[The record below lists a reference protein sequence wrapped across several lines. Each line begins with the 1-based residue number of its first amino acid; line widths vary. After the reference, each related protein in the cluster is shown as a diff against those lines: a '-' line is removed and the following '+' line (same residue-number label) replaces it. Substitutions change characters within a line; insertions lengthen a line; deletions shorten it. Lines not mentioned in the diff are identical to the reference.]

1 MYALRGKKSSSG
13 VGIISKSVVVF
24 ALLVVGCEW
33 VRIWSRGGQMFS
45 SEVRRNGE
53 ATREANHG
61 LKTALGTVL
70 GFLAWHHCV
79 L

>member
-1 MYALRGKKSSSG
+1 
-13 VGIISKSVVVF
+13 
-24 ALLVVGCEW
+24 
-33 VRIWSRGGQMFS
+33 MFS

-70 GFLAWHHCV
+70 GFFGLASLCTLTRVTHVCHDTPPQHHENHGVSLKRDMKVKTKQNKTKHVVC
-79 L
+79 

>member
-1 MYALRGKKSSSG
+1 
-13 VGIISKSVVVF
+13 
-24 ALLVVGCEW
+24 
-33 VRIWSRGGQMFS
+33 MFS

-70 GFLAWHHCV
+70 GFFWLGIIVYSDQSDTCMS
-79 L
+79 